1 MLHELFLT
9 RRQKT
14 KIRNAFANNMSTDIS
29 KTQIS
34 KIIQSHGYLGYW
46 FGNLRREAL
55 KNIGIPLA
63 RDNLLGLMSNST
75 SNAINEFGKKVE
87 KELPEQEN
95 DLTLFILNE
104 DVNDIIKI
112 IKSLEDSG
120 VLINRVTETVKH
132 KMKKEEDILASL
144 VASIV
149 QPVISSLVKGISG
162 RGVRRAE
169 EDIWIKI
176 FSFIPSLK
184 TILKIRVIWMTNLDL
199 MAFFQQANYQK

>member
-1 MLHELFLT
+1 MLNELFLT

-34 KIIQSHGYLGYW
+34 KIIQSHGSLGYW
-46 FGNLRREAL
+46 REAL

-95 DLTLFILNE
+95 DLLYLFQM
-104 DVNDIIKI
+104 
-112 IKSLEDSG
+112 
-120 VLINRVTETVKH
+120 
-132 KMKKEEDILASL
+132 KM
-144 VASIV
+144 
-149 QPVISSLVKGISG
+149 
-162 RGVRRAE
+162 
-169 EDIWIKI
+169 
-176 FSFIPSLK
+176 
-184 TILKIRVIWMTNLDL
+184 WMI
-199 MAFFQQANYQK
+199 